1 MPPAALRGD
10 SDGAPKARKTGW
22 RMDRAVVVEAPRLG
36 KGNRKGPAERIAPQR
51 RAKLA
56 TVPDADV
63 ARRGMWRG
71 SSVGPVDRRA
81 HLNAQR
87 GRREREVLNRDRRD
101 RAPRHP
107 AARGHREPRAGG
119 ELAGSAEQNK
129 RVQYRGAEHATPAN
143 SYPVR
148 HWAAPAGWRVRT
160 TKSPP
165 PARWTRFANFHGCPP
180 ECPTGFGGSSR
191 GCIPFPSVW
200 SASRFRAVWR
210 SA

>member
-1 MPPAALRGD
+1 MPPAALLGD
-10 SDGAPKARKTGW
+10 SDGAPKAGKAGW
-22 RMDRAVVVEAPRLG
+22 RMDRAVVVEGARRREGEPI
-36 KGNRKGPAERIAPQR
+36 GPAERIAPQR

-71 SSVGPVDRRA
+71 SSVGPLDRRA

-129 RVQYRGAEHATPAN
+129 RVQYRGAEHATPCQFIPRSPLGGSRA
-143 SYPVR
+143 R
-148 HWAAPAGWRVRT
+148 GGWRSVPSGRPRC
-160 TKSPP
+160 KRHLRIWHVWHILVVPMAP
-165 PARWTRFANFHGCPP
+165 GVKAR
-180 ECPTGFGGSSR
+180 
-191 GCIPFPSVW
+191 VW
-200 SASRFRAVWR
+200 
-210 SA
+210 